1 MTRTRSIELVTVA
14 IAVAVAAVTTV
25 MAAFAAG
32 APTRWQPGAAIAV
45 WVSPRGAPQ
54 PGAMLVERA
63 MKTWND
69 AAAGRLTLARVASP
83 EAASV
88 RVMFVSDDSRFGETA
103 PRIDRA
109 TGAIFSADVAI
120 NAALVDNPLLQQIII
135 YLTALHE
142 LGHALGLEHTDDFST
157 IMYAFRRP
165 SDGDRYFGAYRRR
178 LRSADDIGSAAATGL
193 APPDVDA
200 LRALYDR

>member
-1 MTRTRSIELVTVA
+1 M
-14 IAVAVAAVTTV
+14 
-25 MAAFAAG
+25 
-32 APTRWQPGAAIAV
+32 Q
-45 WVSPRGAPQ
+45 
-54 PGAMLVERA
+54 
-63 MKTWND
+63 TWSA
-69 AAAGRLTLARVASP
+69 AAAGRVTLRRTGAAEGASI
-83 EAASV
+83 
-88 RVMFVSDDSRFGETA
+88 RVMFVSDDYRYGETA

-109 TGAIFSADVAI
+109 TGTISSADVAI
-120 NAALVDNPLLQQIII
+120 NAALVDDPLLQRIII

-178 LRSADDIGSAAATGL
+178 LHSADDIGTPAATGL
-193 APPDVDA
+193 APADVAA